1 MKKKEFAVI
10 GLGRFGLSLAR
21 SLCELGHEVLAID
34 LSKHNVQKVSEITPN
49 AVQADALD
57 ETSLKEVGI
66 KNFHSVVVAIGQ
78 DIEASILVTLT
89 LKELGIKNVI
99 AKALNERHG
108 RVLKKIGA
116 NKVVFPEKDMA
127 QRLAHHLVAQNFLD
141 YIELSSEYGI
151 VEMEPLEGMIGEQLK
166 NIDLRNKTGISIISI
181 KKKDKIITAPGGKDL
196 VEKDDVLVA
205 IGAYKDFER
214 LQSDE

>member
-1 MKKKEFAVI
+1 LKKEFAVI
-10 GLGRFGLSLAR
+10 GLGRFGFNLVKSLF
-21 SLCELGHEVLAID
+21 ELGHEVLALD
-34 LSKHNVQKVSEITPN
+34 YSKHKVQKVSEIIPN

-57 ETSLKEVGI
+57 ENTLKDVGI
-66 KNFHSVVVAIGQ
+66 KNFDNVIVAIGQ
-78 DIEASILVTLT
+78 DIEASILVTLS
-89 LKELGIKNVI
+89 LKDMGIKNVV

-108 RVLKKIGA
+108 KVLKRIGA
-116 NKVVFPEKDMA
+116 DKVVFPEKDMA

-151 VEMEPLEGMIGEQLK
+151 VEMQPLKNMIGKELRI
-166 NIDLRNKTGISIISI
+166 IDLRKKTGISIISI
-181 KKKDKIITAPGGKDL
+181 KKKDKLITAPGGEAL
-196 VEKDDVLVA
+196 IEKDDILVA